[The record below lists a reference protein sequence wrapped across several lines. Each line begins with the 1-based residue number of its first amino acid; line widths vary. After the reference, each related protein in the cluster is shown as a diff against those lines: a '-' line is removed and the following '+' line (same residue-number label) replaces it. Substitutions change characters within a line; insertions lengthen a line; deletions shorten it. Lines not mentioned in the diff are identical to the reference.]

1 MNGRAA
7 GVVVVAGLVLAVALG
22 AWTCGSGGADG
33 DPWDDD
39 RGADS
44 GGWEASE
51 RDAAGDQGAVRD
63 AGPDLPPERE
73 ENPDLRVPRASNR
86 FVYMSNTVAD
96 NVVVIDSVTLA
107 VELVGVGDA
116 PAALE
121 ALGTLD
127 AAAVINRGS
136 DSVSLIRTM
145 AIGESVVSEEMVAP
159 DTNALSV
166 SPTGLYGVTWYDVA
180 AAGSAPLPPGLQ
192 DVSLLEFDSDAVRV
206 RVVQTTVAS
215 RPVEIEWSD
224 DGRTA
229 FVVAKHHVCIVEFE
243 TLDES
248 LPRCVG
254 FGMVSTN
261 PEDPWAPMVAR
272 RVDEVDVSGDGRL
285 AVLRTDDSERIAV
298 LDLSDDAIVE
308 VVLPAVPSDL
318 DLAGDGTFA
327 LAAMRGLGQ
336 IARIDLADPAA
347 PEVYVADVRGLLAG
361 QITISPDG
369 TRALIFSS
377 VSREEVPGALTE
389 VLGVLD
395 VADATIS
402 PVPLEKEVRA
412 IGITPDGEYAVVI
425 HRKNSGNPDDPALHP
440 VDDIEERIDRS
451 YGFSLVHIRTGRV
464 SLQITPTDP
473 GPFLL
478 YQDAREGIHKAFV
491 TLRDDAARIREVR
504 VADLR
509 TFTVRTTLLGSPPAS
524 IGVAPGS
531 RKVFVG
537 QDHATGR
544 ITFLD
549 ARDGSART
557 VTGFQINDWI
567 VE

>member
-1 MNGRAA
+1 MNGRVA
-7 GVVVVAGLVLAVALG
+7 GVVVVAGVVLAAVLG
-22 AWTCGSGGADG
+22 AWTCGAGGADEIPG
-33 DPWDDD
+33 W
-39 RGADS
+39 RGADAGS
-44 GGWEASE
+44 
-51 RDAAGDQGAVRD
+51 DATGHGDDEDQGTVRD

-73 ENPDLRVPRASNR
+73 EPLELRVPRASNR

-96 NVVVIDSVTLA
+96 NVVVIDSVTMA

-121 ALGTLD
+121 TLGTLD

-145 AIGESVVSEEMVAP
+145 AIGESVVSEETVAP
-159 DTNALSV
+159 DTNALSA
-166 SPTGLYGVTWYDVA
+166 SPTGLYGVTWYDLA
-180 AAGSAPLPPGLQ
+180 AAGSAPLPPSLQ
-192 DVSLLEFDSDAVRV
+192 DVSLLEFDFRTGDVQ
-206 RVVQTTVAS
+206 VVQTAVDS

-243 TLDES
+243 APGES

-261 PEDPWAPMVAR
+261 PEDPWAPMVVR
-272 RVDEVDVSGDGRL
+272 PVDEVDVSGNGSL
-285 AVLRTDDSERIAV
+285 AVLRAYDSARIAV
-298 LDLSDDAIVE
+298 LDLSDGAIVE

-336 IARIDLADPAA
+336 IARIVLADPAA

-377 VSREEVPGALTE
+377 VSREEVPDALTE

-402 PVPLEKEVRA
+402 LVSLEKEVRA
-412 IGITPDGEYAVVI
+412 VGITPDGEYAIVI
-425 HRKNSGNPDDPALHP
+425 HRKKEGNPDDPALHP
-440 VDDIEERIDRS
+440 VDDIEERIDRT
-451 YGFSLVHIRTGRV
+451 YGFSLVRISTGQV
-464 SLQITPTDP
+464 SRQTTPTHP
-473 GPFLL
+473 GQFLL
-478 YQDAREGIHKAFV
+478 YQDASEGIHKAFV